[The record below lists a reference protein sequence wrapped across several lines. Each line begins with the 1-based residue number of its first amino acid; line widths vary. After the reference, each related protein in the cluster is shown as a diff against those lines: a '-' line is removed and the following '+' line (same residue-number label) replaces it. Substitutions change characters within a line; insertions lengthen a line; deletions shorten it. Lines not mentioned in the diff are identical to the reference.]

1 MLRIEVPMTAEGWDE
16 KKRQFVEPKI
26 RVLEL
31 EHSLISLSKWEST
44 WHKPFYS
51 KKKKTAEEV
60 LDYIK
65 CMTISKN
72 VEPEVYHR
80 LTDEN
85 IEAINEYIENSM
97 TATTF
102 SPNSNTQVGR
112 ETITAEL
119 IYYWMLVLNIP
130 FEECQKWHINR
141 LITLIKVC
149 DVKNTPAKKRS
160 NNQII
165 QDYAAINEV
174 NRKKFNSKG

>member
-16 KKRQFVEPKI
+16 KKQQFVEPKV

-31 EHSLISLSKWEST
+31 EHSLISLSKWESK

-51 KKKKTAEEV
+51 KKEKTNEEV

-65 CMTISKN
+65 CMTLSKN
-72 VEPEVYHR
+72 VDPEVYYH
-80 LTDEN
+80 LTNEN
-85 IEAINEYIENSM
+85 VKAINEYIENPM

-102 SPNSNTQVGR
+102 PKNANTKVGR
-112 ETITAEL
+112 EIITSEL
-119 IYYWMLVLNIP
+119 IYYWMLELHIP

-149 DVKNTPAKKRS
+149 DVKNTPAKKRGK
-160 NNQII
+160 NQII
-165 QDYAAINEV
+165 QDYAALNEAR
-174 NRKKFNSKG
+174 RKQFNMKG